1 MPELM
6 KRVRWRERSPNF
18 KVDELVL
25 LQDDDTRRGK
35 WPLGQITKIMPGP
48 DEVVRVVEIR
58 TKDGTYVRPV
68 TKLFRLED
76 NDEVPQGEEY
86 VGDERQ

>member
-1 MPELM
+1 
-6 KRVRWRERSPNF
+6 
-18 KVDELVL
+18 
-25 LQDDDTRRGK
+25 
-35 WPLGQITKIMPGP
+35 MPGP